1 MRGKSVHLELVQG
14 WLTGKVWELNYGNNK
29 NGSTTNDGDGDGTTT
44 SWTLVH
50 DFEKKRNGFNKSK
63 YVVAMTFHPING
75 NGRQMEKISHFQ
87 ILSIH
92 FGLLKFPSFPPLS
105 LSQLLDIVQPTR
117 TVYDIST
124 KAGMSFAIMRHE
136 GCFYRGFGTSL
147 MGTIPARALYMTVLE
162 VTKSNVG
169 TVTVR
174 LGYSDTT
181 ANAAAGLSSAMAIQ
195 LVWTLDPN

>member
-75 NGRQMEKISHFQ
+75 N
-87 ILSIH
+87 
-92 FGLLKFPSFPPLS
+92 
-105 LSQLLDIVQPTR
+105 
-117 TVYDIST
+117 
-124 KAGMSFAIMRHE
+124 MSFAIMRHE

>member
-63 YVVAMTFHPING
+63 
-75 NGRQMEKISHFQ
+75 
-87 ILSIH
+87 
-92 FGLLKFPSFPPLS
+92 
-105 LSQLLDIVQPTR
+105 
-117 TVYDIST
+117 
-124 KAGMSFAIMRHE
+124 
-136 GCFYRGFGTSL
+136 GFGTSL